1 MQGTLTRLATEIA
14 AAGTRIDQD
23 LGRHRLSEKA
33 VRSDPNVAPR
43 YAPRTAPPP
52 PPPPSAATRAFRF
65 DQLQTAM
72 NDWFTHWSA
81 SVAGSDRWHT
91 SIAAVSGAAPGA
103 WKHIRPTSGIRSPVS
118 G

>member
-43 YAPRTAPPP
+43 YAPRTA
-52 PPPPSAATRAFRF
+52 PPSAATRAFRF